1 MTQKTLRPGR
11 CPIPNMLTVA
21 ADLGLGYRVF
31 SPARS
36 GGWGREQGVETVWRS
51 TVVRFIAFA
60 AGVLA
65 LALIYGVH
73 HFYTEARLDRAI
85 IAWSNSYIW
94 DSVGSTSAP
103 TFADQAVEPGPNPD
117 SWRIEGTLTAAQGD
131 GSRLH
136 GRYSAVLQK
145 ICGAVAERRCWR
157 LADLKLEE
165 PPIATAEE
173 TARETAEAGGTE
185 SGSAAIS
192 PETAESMLPTAL
204 IQPKPAP
211 MPTVQQD
218 TSSGAPALEQEAAAG
233 ESPPTAQEATP
244 APAITSPP
252 VIATAMAERQA
263 ADRTQSRTV
272 GEAASAQPA
281 VQPEARPAAQQDVRP
296 DALPDDGGVPRIPA
310 PHSQT
315 ESEGDSA
322 AAPPPEPTT
331 VLAIQQHLVTQGIY
345 SGPLDAEMGPATRE
359 AILAYQSRHGLTP
372 DGLPSE
378 ALLAHLD
385 RQGGPA
391 SAGAAAATN
400 LAGFKI
406 VERSAV
412 GAAEKIA
419 GATAPAAGPVPGTAG
434 TTPDDTA
441 LPAADESLVFLIQDR
456 LAALGY
462 GKTRA
467 LPRNGRLDARTRQAI
482 ASYQRKNGLSETGL
496 PSPGLLDH
504 IERYV
509 KRLRAIERGGTG
521 LTGKVEPASAI
532 VVASS
537 RASEAPAGAATG
549 NGYHAFQLA
558 MAAVQKGQTERAI
571 VLFSRAIQSNDWRE
585 KHLAYLLRGK
595 AFAGLG
601 NHRQAVNDFS
611 AALLL
616 KPDYVEALVNRGNAY
631 AKLNRPD
638 KAIADFRKGQA
649 LDPGN
654 PVVAAE
660 MAKLA
665 AGN

>member
-21 ADLGLGYRVF
+21 AVLGLGYRTF
-31 SPARS
+31 SPVRP
-36 GGWGREQGVETVWRS
+36 GRWGREQGVETVWRS

-103 TFADQAVEPGPNPD
+103 TFTDQAVEPGPNPD
-117 SWRIEGTLTAAQGD
+117 SWRIEGILTAAQGD

-157 LADLKLEE
+157 LADLKLEQ

-173 TARETAEAGGTE
+173 TPGASDAE
-185 SGSAAIS
+185 SGSIDLAIS

-218 TSSGAPALEQEAAAG
+218 TSSGAPILEQEAAAG
-233 ESPPTAQEATP
+233 ESLPTAREVTL
-244 APAITSPP
+244 APAIAPPP

-263 ADRTQSRTV
+263 AERSQSRTV
-272 GEAASAQPA
+272 GEAAPAQPA
-281 VQPEARPAAQQDVRP
+281 VQPEAQQHVRP
-296 DALPDDGGVPRIPA
+296 DDGVVPRIPA
-310 PHSQT
+310 PHSRD
-315 ESEGDSA
+315 SEGASA
-322 AAPPPEPTT
+322 AATAPEPTT
-331 VLAIQQHLVTQGIY
+331 VLAIQQHLIAQGIY
-345 SGPLDAEMGPATRE
+345 GGPLDAEMGPATRE
-359 AILAYQSRHGLTP
+359 AIQAYQSRHGLTP

-391 SAGAAAATN
+391 SAGVATN

-412 GAAEKIA
+412 GTAEKIA
-419 GATAPAAGPVPGTAG
+419 GATVPAAAPAAGPVPGTAG
-434 TTPDDTA
+434 TPPDDTA

-595 AFAGLG
+595 AFAGVG

-654 PVVAAE
+654 PAVAAE